1 MDQAG
6 KSVCLTLWGENA
18 KRPDSDFENFP
29 IVAVKG
35 VRVNEYNGQRSL
47 SVLLSSTFI
56 LDPVDQ
62 KNEYDELRK
71 WYDEEVVANSL
82 TIEPLQAATVSATGR
97 KRTRKL
103 ISCIKEE
110 GLGYG
115 EKADWLTV
123 KGTVCI
129 IRHKKRDDKLPMY
142 PACPE
147 EGTLVFETSLRKQKI
162 LTLTQQETTRN
173 SSKIPTERGSA
184 RQRKSHTQHQSTDTF
199 FPFALWTLPDRLGL
213 RCLTIRPRLSS
224 ENPLM
229 TCLL

>member
-6 KSVCLTLWGENA
+6 KSVVLTLWGDNA

-123 KGTVCI
+123 KATVCI
-129 IRHKKRDDKLPMY
+129 IRHRKREDKLPMY

-147 EGTLVFETSLRKQKI
+147 EGTFFVFDTSLKKNTYTN
-162 LTLTQQETTRN
+162 TLTHHRKQQETH
-173 SSKIPTERGSA
+173 
-184 RQRKSHTQHQSTDTF
+184 RKSRRNVALRGNAKVIPSTRVQIHSSPLHYGRFRTD
-199 FPFALWTLPDRLGL
+199 LGYVV
-213 RCLTIRPRLSS
+213 
-224 ENPLM
+224 
-229 TCLL
+229 